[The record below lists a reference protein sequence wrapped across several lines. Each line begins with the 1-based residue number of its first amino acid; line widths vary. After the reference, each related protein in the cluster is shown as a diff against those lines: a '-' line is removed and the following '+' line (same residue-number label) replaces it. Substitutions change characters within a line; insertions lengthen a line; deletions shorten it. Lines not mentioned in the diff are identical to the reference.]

1 MARRRKVRFSGRF
14 YLTML
19 VLLGIVVALVL
30 IIPSGG
36 GGTLRNAT
44 MEAKLM
50 PETVIIRNESTVAVD
65 KFDMV
70 DHLVDEGASV
80 NAEVPVATVY
90 KWGYSSELAQSLVT
104 IQKKIYEKQ
113 LSILDGIESTE
124 LTSVNGQIAEL
135 KSKIASNVSEGGDDD
150 LLELERSMKE
160 LLNQRTVYL
169 KNSVQADVEL
179 NSLYSEETAKLA
191 QIAEYTST
199 VNAKMTGLVSFY
211 FDGYE
216 LVLNGEKLDVVSADV
231 IKKIIN
237 GESGVNAA
245 TSESLLFRLVD
256 PNKWYAA
263 FITSPSE
270 GASLMGGQTYTVT
283 FDGMKDIMYTA
294 TALEPVVCDGGI
306 VNMLEFTEN
315 IGELLSIRVIKATVT
330 AQLAGL
336 EMNAAAVKSKNGESY
351 IATSTGD
358 VPVTVIAINGDKA
371 LITGDGLVEGMRY
384 KKLKYVIGNASLIQ
398 SVDRLELAKEISRL
412 AVKAGITQDVL
423 AEVNI
428 GGEAQKGG
436 IAPDELNDLIS
447 IISELPGIRVK
458 GLMCVPPAVGEEE
471 ARRYFA
477 SMRRL
482 FEDIAS
488 AGIPG
493 VDMRELSMGMSGDY
507 KSAIKE
513 GATMVRVGTAIFG
526 ARPAAVARA

>member
-80 NAEVPVATVY
+80 NAE
-90 KWGYSSELAQSLVT
+90 
-104 IQKKIYEKQ
+104 
-113 LSILDGIESTE
+113 
-124 LTSVNGQIAEL
+124 L
-135 KSKIASNVSEGGDDD
+135 KSKIVSNVSEGGDDD

-263 FITSPSE
+263 FITSPSD

-283 FDGMKDIMYTA
+283 FEGMNDVTYTA

-351 IATSTGD
+351 ITTSTGD
-358 VPVTVIAINGDKA
+358 VPVTVIALNGDKA

-384 KKLKYVIGNASLIQ
+384 KK
-398 SVDRLELAKEISRL
+398 
-412 AVKAGITQDVL
+412 
-423 AEVNI
+423 
-428 GGEAQKGG
+428 
-436 IAPDELNDLIS
+436 
-447 IISELPGIRVK
+447 
-458 GLMCVPPAVGEEE
+458 
-471 ARRYFA
+471 
-477 SMRRL
+477 
-482 FEDIAS
+482 
-488 AGIPG
+488 
-493 VDMRELSMGMSGDY
+493 
-507 KSAIKE
+507 
-513 GATMVRVGTAIFG
+513 
-526 ARPAAVARA
+526 

>member
-104 IQKKIYEKQ
+104 IQQKIYEKQ

-135 KSKIASNVSEGGDDD
+135 KSKIASNVSEGGEDD

-270 GASLMGGQTYTVT
+270 EASLMGGQTYTVT
-283 FDGMKDIMYTA
+283 FEGMNDVTYTA

-351 IATSTGD
+351 ITTSTGD
-358 VPVTVIAINGDKA
+358 VPVTVIALNGDKA

-384 KKLKYVIGNASLIQ
+384 KK
-398 SVDRLELAKEISRL
+398 
-412 AVKAGITQDVL
+412 
-423 AEVNI
+423 
-428 GGEAQKGG
+428 
-436 IAPDELNDLIS
+436 
-447 IISELPGIRVK
+447 
-458 GLMCVPPAVGEEE
+458 
-471 ARRYFA
+471 
-477 SMRRL
+477 
-482 FEDIAS
+482 
-488 AGIPG
+488 
-493 VDMRELSMGMSGDY
+493 
-507 KSAIKE
+507 
-513 GATMVRVGTAIFG
+513 
-526 ARPAAVARA
+526 

>member
-1 MARRRKVRFSGRF
+1 
-14 YLTML
+14 
-19 VLLGIVVALVL
+19 
-30 IIPSGG
+30 
-36 GGTLRNAT
+36 
-44 MEAKLM
+44 
-50 PETVIIRNESTVAVD
+50 
-65 KFDMV
+65 
-70 DHLVDEGASV
+70 
-80 NAEVPVATVY
+80 
-90 KWGYSSELAQSLVT
+90 
-104 IQKKIYEKQ
+104 
-113 LSILDGIESTE
+113 
-124 LTSVNGQIAEL
+124 
-135 KSKIASNVSEGGDDD
+135 
-150 LLELERSMKE
+150 MKE

-263 FITSPSE
+263 FITSPSD

-330 AQLAGL
+330 AQLTGL

-351 IATSTGD
+351 ITTSTGD
-358 VPVTVIAINGDKA
+358 VPVTVIAVNGDKA

-384 KKLKYVIGNASLIQ
+384 KK
-398 SVDRLELAKEISRL
+398 
-412 AVKAGITQDVL
+412 
-423 AEVNI
+423 
-428 GGEAQKGG
+428 
-436 IAPDELNDLIS
+436 
-447 IISELPGIRVK
+447 
-458 GLMCVPPAVGEEE
+458 
-471 ARRYFA
+471 
-477 SMRRL
+477 
-482 FEDIAS
+482 
-488 AGIPG
+488 
-493 VDMRELSMGMSGDY
+493 
-507 KSAIKE
+507 
-513 GATMVRVGTAIFG
+513 
-526 ARPAAVARA
+526 

>member
-104 IQKKIYEKQ
+104 IQQKIYEKQ

-135 KSKIASNVSEGGDDD
+135 KSKIVSNVSEGGDDD

-216 LVLNGEKLDVVSADV
+216 LVLNL
-231 IKKIIN
+231 
-237 GESGVNAA
+237 
-245 TSESLLFRLVD
+245 
-256 PNKWYAA
+256 
-263 FITSPSE
+263 
-270 GASLMGGQTYTVT
+270 
-283 FDGMKDIMYTA
+283 
-294 TALEPVVCDGGI
+294 
-306 VNMLEFTEN
+306 
-315 IGELLSIRVIKATVT
+315 
-330 AQLAGL
+330 
-336 EMNAAAVKSKNGESY
+336 
-351 IATSTGD
+351 
-358 VPVTVIAINGDKA
+358 
-371 LITGDGLVEGMRY
+371 
-384 KKLKYVIGNASLIQ
+384 
-398 SVDRLELAKEISRL
+398 
-412 AVKAGITQDVL
+412 
-423 AEVNI
+423 
-428 GGEAQKGG
+428 
-436 IAPDELNDLIS
+436 
-447 IISELPGIRVK
+447 
-458 GLMCVPPAVGEEE
+458 
-471 ARRYFA
+471 
-477 SMRRL
+477 
-482 FEDIAS
+482 
-488 AGIPG
+488 
-493 VDMRELSMGMSGDY
+493 
-507 KSAIKE
+507 
-513 GATMVRVGTAIFG
+513 
-526 ARPAAVARA
+526 